1 MGAFDGKVALVTGAG
16 QGIGRGIALALAREG
31 AGLALVGRTAS
42 KLQDVASEIA
52 RRGGRALPV
61 AADVTDGEQV
71 EHAVKQTVAELG
83 ALDVLVNNAQE
94 YTFGTLLEVD
104 LDDVEAGWSSGAL
117 ATLRFM
123 RAAHPHLSGGGTI
136 VNVTSSA
143 ATDASPAG
151 VGIYAA
157 VKAAI
162 QVLTR
167 AAAVEWATDGIRV
180 NAIVPFSKSP
190 SVAMVL
196 AQAPG
201 IEEAVLS
208 QVPLGRWGD
217 AETEIGRAVA
227 FLCGPDAAFV
237 TGVVLPVDG
246 GTTHLR

>member
-1 MGAFDGKVALVTGAG
+1 MGTFDRKVALVTGAG

-31 AGLALVGRTAS
+31 AAVALVGRTDT
-42 KLQDVASEIA
+42 KLEGVASEIA
-52 RRGGRALPV
+52 DRGGHALPIV
-61 AADVTDGEQV
+61 GDVSDGEQV
-71 EHAVKQTVAELG
+71 DHAVKQTVAELG
-83 ALDVLVNNAQE
+83 TIDVLVNNAQE
-94 YTFGTLLEVD
+94 YTFGALLEVD

-123 RAAHPHLSGGGTI
+123 RAAHPHLSRGGAI
-136 VNVTSSA
+136 VNVSSSA

-151 VGIYAA
+151 VGVYAA

-167 AAAVEWATDGIRV
+167 TAAVEWAADGIRV

-190 SVAMVL
+190 SVEAVL
-196 AQAPG
+196 SHMPG
-201 IEEAVLS
+201 AEEHVLS

-237 TGVVLPVDG
+237 TGVVLPIDG
-246 GTTHLR
+246 GSTYLR

>member
-31 AGLALVGRTAS
+31 AGVALVGRTAS

-157 VKAAI
+157 IKAAI